1 MNLGS
6 VLAAVFRRDW
16 TMIKRYMVNS
26 ISSLVSV
33 YMVFIL
39 IFAGLQTVS
48 SYVKTDALD
57 GSLEGTIIGF
67 FVWTFTIYAFSNLA
81 WNLISEAQT
90 GTLEQLY
97 LAPCGFRWVCACT
110 IVSDFVFS
118 FVPIMLLLV
127 AMMATTGRWLRVDL
141 VSLIPLLLITLL
153 GAYGVGFAL
162 GGLALVFKRIQ
173 ALFQIMQFVFIGL
186 LVIPL
191 RVPGVKYLPLAM
203 GNDLIRS
210 VMVDGVRLWRLP
222 PGDILTATVVGALY
236 LAIGIAIFSLCERNA
251 KSRGL
256 LGHY

>member
-1 MNLGS
+1 MMIGS

-16 TMIKRYMVNS
+16 TMMKRYIVNS
-26 ISSLVSV
+26 VSSLVSV
-33 YMVFIL
+33 YMIFIL
-39 IFAGLQTVS
+39 IFAGLQSVS
-48 SYVKTDALD
+48 GYVKAGALD

-97 LAPCGFRWVCACT
+97 LAPCGFKWVGACT
-110 IVSDFVFS
+110 IISDFVFS
-118 FVPIMLLLV
+118 FVPIMLLLI

-173 ALFQIMQFVFIGL
+173 ALFQIMQFVFVGL
-186 LVIPL
+186 LVIPT
-191 RVPGVKYLPLAM
+191 RVPGVKYLPLAL
-203 GNDLIRS
+203 GNDLIHRT
-210 VMVDGVRLWRLP
+210 MVQGVRLWRLP
-222 PGDILTATVVGALY
+222 VGDILTAVAVGAAY
-236 LAIGIAIFSLCERNA
+236 LAAGVLVFAWCERVA
-251 KSRGL
+251 KNRGL

>member
-1 MNLGS
+1 MMIGS

-16 TMIKRYMVNS
+16 TMMKRYIVNS
-26 ISSLVSV
+26 VSSLVSV
-33 YMVFIL
+33 YMIFIL
-39 IFAGLQTVS
+39 IFAGLQSVS
-48 SYVKTDALD
+48 GYVKAGALD

-97 LAPCGFRWVCACT
+97 LAPCGFKWVGACT
-110 IVSDFVFS
+110 IISDFAFS
-118 FVPIMLLLV
+118 FVPIMLLLI

-173 ALFQIMQFVFIGL
+173 ALFQIMQFVFVGL
-186 LVIPL
+186 LVIPT
-191 RVPGVKYLPLAM
+191 RVPGVKYLPLAL
-203 GNDLIRS
+203 GNDLIYRT
-210 VMVDGVRLWRLP
+210 MVQGVRLWRLP
-222 PGDILTATVVGALY
+222 LRAVG
-236 LAIGIAIFSLCERNA
+236 
-251 KSRGL
+251 
-256 LGHY
+256 

>member
-6 VLAAVFRRDW
+6 VLTAVFRRDW
-16 TMIKRYMVNS
+16 TMMKRYMVNS
-26 ISSLVSV
+26 ISSLVSI
-33 YMVFIL
+33 YMIFIL
-39 IFAGLQTVS
+39 IFAGLQSVS
-48 SYVKTDALD
+48 SYVKTGALD
-57 GSLEGTIIGF
+57 GSLEGTIVGF
-67 FVWTFTIYAFSNLA
+67 FVWTFTIYAFSNLS
-81 WNLISEAQT
+81 WNLINEAQT

-97 LAPCGFRWVCACT
+97 LAPCGFKWVGAAT
-110 IVSDFVFS
+110 LISDFVFS

-127 AMMATTGRWLRVDL
+127 AMMATTGRWLRMDL
-141 VSLIPLLLITLL
+141 ISLVPLLLITLL

-186 LVIPL
+186 LVIPV

-203 GNDLIRS
+203 GNDLIRA

-222 PGDILTATVVGALY
+222 PGDILTAAAVGAAY
-236 LAIGIAIFSLCERNA
+236 LAIGIAIFSLCERFA